1 MVKRERK
8 IDVIDLPVVKRT
20 IKKYDNFETTRKKAV
35 KNNRKAISSFRLYIK
50 VMTYGAIFIGVSIF
64 KMNAIYEITDL
75 NMKFEKLNSK
85 ITESQLII
93 ENLNYSFD
101 TKENLKEVE
110 NLSKQLGFVEDR
122 EVKYVRFN

>member
-8 IDVIDLPVVKRT
+8 IDVIDLPVVRKT
-20 IKKYDNFETTRKKAV
+20 IKKYDNFETEKSREFQKRRKVRSNFK
-35 KNNRKAISSFRLYIK
+35 LYIK

-75 NMKFEKLNSK
+75 NMRLQKLNSS
-85 ITESQLII
+85 ISESELII

-101 TKENLKEVE
+101 SKENLKDVE
-110 NLSKQLGFVEDR
+110 NLSKKLGFVEDR
-122 EVKYVRFN
+122 DIKYVKFN

>member
-8 IDVIDLPVVKRT
+8 IDVIDLPVVRKT
-20 IKKYDNFETTRKKAV
+20 IKKYDNFETEKSREFQKRRKVRSNFK
-35 KNNRKAISSFRLYIK
+35 LYIK

-75 NMKFEKLNSK
+75 NMRLQKLNSS
-85 ITESQLII
+85 ISESELII

-101 TKENLKEVE
+101 SKENLKDVE
-110 NLSKQLGFVEDR
+110 NLSKKLGFVEDR
-122 EVKYVRFN
+122 EIKYVKFN

>member
-8 IDVIDLPVVKRT
+8 IDVIDLPVVKKT
-20 IKKYDNFETTRKKAV
+20 IKKYDNFETEKSREFWRRRKVRSNFK
-35 KNNRKAISSFRLYIK
+35 LYIK

-75 NMKFEKLNSK
+75 NMRLQKLNSS
-85 ITESQLII
+85 ISESELII

-101 TKENLKEVE
+101 SKENLKDVE
-110 NLSKQLGFVEDR
+110 NLSKKLGFVEDR
-122 EVKYVRFN
+122 DIKYVKFN

>member
-8 IDVIDLPVVKRT
+8 IDVIDLPVVKKT
-20 IKKYDNFETTRKKAV
+20 IKKYDNFETEKSREFGRRRKVRSNFK
-35 KNNRKAISSFRLYIK
+35 LYIK

-75 NMKFEKLNSK
+75 NMRLQKLNSS
-85 ITESQLII
+85 ISESELII

-101 TKENLKEVE
+101 SKENLKDVE
-110 NLSKQLGFVEDR
+110 NLSKKLGFVEDR
-122 EVKYVRFN
+122 EIKYVRFN